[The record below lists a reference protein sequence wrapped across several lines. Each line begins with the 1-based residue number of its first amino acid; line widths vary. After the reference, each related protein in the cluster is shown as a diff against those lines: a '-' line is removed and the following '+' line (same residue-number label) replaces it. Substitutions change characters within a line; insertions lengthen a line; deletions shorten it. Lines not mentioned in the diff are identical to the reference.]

1 MNLAE
6 TSDLLAFIARCDNR
20 RADDSTVVAWHS
32 IVGDLLLDDCLAAAR
47 RHFAESEAYLMPVHI
62 RRGALELDRE
72 RRKARREAHEA
83 AERLAIESDPS
94 RRDRSDETRALIAK
108 LRDSLPD
115 GDPDKLRRA
124 EWLDS
129 DKRRD
134 RLNEANANPDYDPTV
149 AIAAAS
155 ETDHATTRAATLA
168 ATKGS

>member
-47 RHFAESEAYLMPVHI
+47 RHFAESEVYLMPVHI

-72 RRKARREAHEA
+72 RRKARREAHEE
-83 AERLAIESDPS
+83 AERLALESRP
-94 RRDRSDETRALIAK
+94 RTDRSAEIRDLIREI
-108 LRDSLPD
+108 LGP
-115 GDPDKLRRA
+115 GDPDALRRA
-124 EWLDS
+124 EWLEA

-134 RLNEANANPDYDPTV
+134 RLNAANANPDYDPTA
-149 AIAAAS
+149 AIAAAAEAS
-155 ETDHATTRAATLA
+155 KEN
-168 ATKGS
+168 

>member
-83 AERLAIESDPS
+83 AERLALESRP
-94 RRDRSDETRALIAK
+94 RTDRSEEI
-108 LRDSLPD
+108 RDMIREILGPGNPD
-115 GDPDKLRRA
+115 ALRRA
-124 EWLDS
+124 EWLEA

-134 RLNEANANPDYDPTV
+134 RLNEANANPDYDPTA
-149 AIAAAS
+149 AIAAAAAS
-155 ETDHATTRAATLA
+155 EET
-168 ATKGS
+168 

>member
-72 RRKARREAHEA
+72 RRRSRREAHEA

-134 RLNEANANPDYDPTV
+134 RLTEANANPDYDPTV

-155 ETDHATTRAATLA
+155 EADLARAATLA